1 VGEKLVQVEETAA
14 STVSAKVMQ
23 IGGMPVEDPIHVV
36 VLVITSLMVLVGLIG
51 TVLPVIP
58 GTILIF
64 AGALLY
70 ALVDGFQVVG
80 WPTLL
85 VLGVLTVVATTA
97 DLWASSVG
105 AKLGGASGWSV
116 VIGLLAGLVG
126 FVVFSLPGAIIG
138 AVLGVLLTEIVRV
151 GDWRQ
156 ALKAGSGWVIGWILS
171 TVVQLGI
178 GLIMVAILVW
188 QVLQG
193 V

>member
-1 VGEKLVQVEETAA
+1 
-14 STVSAKVMQ
+14 M
-23 IGGMPVEDPIHVV
+23 EDPLSTI
-36 VLVITSLMVLVGLIG
+36 VLVIAFLIALVGLIG

-70 ALVDGFQVVG
+70 AFVDGFQVVG
-80 WPTLL
+80 WPTLV
-85 VLGVLTVVATTA
+85 VLGVLTAVATTA
-97 DLWASSVG
+97 DLWATSVG
-105 AKLGGASGWSV
+105 AKIGGASGWSV

-126 FVVFSLPGAIIG
+126 FVVFNLPGAIIG

-151 GDWRQ
+151 RDWKQ
-156 ALKAGSGWVIGWILS
+156 ALKAGSGWVVGWILS

-178 GLIMVAILVW
+178 GLVMVAILVW

>member
-1 VGEKLVQVEETAA
+1 
-14 STVSAKVMQ
+14 M
-23 IGGMPVEDPIHVV
+23 EDPIGVV
-36 VLVITSLMVLVGLIG
+36 VLVITSLLVLVGLIG

-105 AKLGGASGWSV
+105 AKIGGASGWSV
-116 VIGLLAGLVG
+116 VIGLVAGLVG

-156 ALKAGSGWVIGWILS
+156 ALKAGSGWVVGWILS

-193 V
+193 A

>member
-1 VGEKLVQVEETAA
+1 
-14 STVSAKVMQ
+14 MQ
-23 IGGMPVEDPIHVV
+23 SGVVPVEDPIGVV
-36 VLVITSLMVLVGLIG
+36 VLVITSLLVLVGLIG

-105 AKLGGASGWSV
+105 AKIGGASGWSV
-116 VIGLLAGLVG
+116 VIGLVAGLVG

-156 ALKAGSGWVIGWILS
+156 ALKAGSGWVVGWILS

-193 V
+193 A

>member
-1 VGEKLVQVEETAA
+1 
-14 STVSAKVMQ
+14 
-23 IGGMPVEDPIHVV
+23 VEDPLSII
-36 VLVITSLMVLVGLIG
+36 VLVVTFLLALVGLIG

-70 ALVDGFQVVG
+70 AFVDGFRVVG
-80 WPTLL
+80 WPTLV
-85 VLGVLTVVATTA
+85 VLGVLTAVATTA
-97 DLWASSVG
+97 DLWASSIG
-105 AKLGGASGWSV
+105 AKMGGASGWSI

-126 FVVFSLPGAIIG
+126 FVIFSLPGAIIG
-138 AVLGVLLTEIVRV
+138 AILGVLLTEIVRV

-156 ALKAGSGWVIGWILS
+156 ALKAGSGWVVGWILS

-188 QVLQG
+188 QVVQG